1 MGVPVTPAAAA
12 GVDWLAPMPWTDAAP
27 SSAPAAS
34 SSLARRSARAGAPP
48 VSPRPLSAR
57 TAKAPTAT
65 KRRATAPLATQLDLA
80 VGSADADLARL
91 REHVRA
97 VTRNVPGV
105 YLMRGAHGEVLYVGK
120 STQVRTRLL
129 SYFRLPWPEHRH
141 ARLLRETARIEWEPL
156 PSEFAALLREVRL
169 IRAHLP
175 RYNVRS
181 ARPLDRW
188 WVITIARGPA
198 PRLRVQRASA
208 AARSRDV
215 AQVIGPFASRRPLV
229 DALRVLNDALG
240 LRDCSDRVPMHTRDV
255 AELFDEADPALVR
268 TPGCH
273 RFETRRC
280 LGPCVGA
287 ASEYEYRAQLTR
299 AKAVLEGRDDTP
311 HQTLVREMAS
321 ASAALSYERAG
332 WLRDRLTALQ
342 ELDSQLA
349 RVRDALTRPSFVYAV
364 PGRDGDDR
372 VYLVRHGRVVGE
384 AQCAAPETVAALQ
397 ALEQRNTQAPSGA
410 VANQLDELL
419 MLEQWFRANGAH
431 ALRADTVVGA
441 LQALADYL
449 AEQRFIPRAAL
460 PLEFP
465 AE

>member
-1 MGVPVTPAAAA
+1 
-12 GVDWLAPMPWTDAAP
+12 MP
-27 SSAPAAS
+27 SAPAPVA
-34 SSLARRSARAGAPP
+34 LPP
-48 VSPRPLSAR
+48 V
-57 TAKAPTAT
+57 PT
-65 KRRATAPLATQLDLA
+65 RRRRGRAPLGQQLDLA
-80 VGSADADLARL
+80 VGTPEADVARL
-91 REHVRA
+91 RAHVRESA
-97 VTRNVPGV
+97 RNVSGV

-175 RYNVRS
+175 HYNVRS
-181 ARPLDRW
+181 ARPLDKW
-188 WVITIARGPA
+188 WVITIAKGPA
-198 PRLRVQRASA
+198 PRLRLQKASA

-215 AQVIGPFASRRPLV
+215 AQLIGPFASRRPLQ

-240 LRDCSDRVPMHTRDV
+240 LRDCPDRVPMHMREV
-255 AELFDEADPALVR
+255 AELFEETHPALQR

-273 RFETRRC
+273 RYETKRC

-287 ASEYEYRAQLTR
+287 ASEYQYRTQLSR

-311 HQTLVREMAS
+311 HQQLVREMAA

-342 ELDSQLA
+342 ELDTQLA
-349 RVRDALTRPSFVYAV
+349 RVREALTRPSFVYAV

-372 VYLVRHGRVVGE
+372 LYLVRHGRVLAE
-384 AQCAAPETVAALQ
+384 ARCREPESVRALQ
-397 ALEQRNTQAPSGA
+397 ELEGKAVQPPTGA
-410 VANQLDELL
+410 MVDQLDELL
-419 MLEQWFRANGAH
+419 LIESWFRSRNGVD
-431 ALRADTVVGA
+431 ALVADTVVGA
-441 LQALADYL
+441 LEQL
-449 AEQRFIPRAAL
+449 AEYLRERAPQDIGDL
-460 PLEFP
+460 PE
-465 AE
+465 

>member
-1 MGVPVTPAAAA
+1 
-12 GVDWLAPMPWTDAAP
+12 MPWTGAVP

-34 SSLARRSARAGAPP
+34 SKPRALPPARR
-48 VSPRPLSAR
+48 
-57 TAKAPTAT
+57 AKAP
-65 KRRATAPLATQLDLA
+65 RPLATQLDLA
-80 VGSADADLARL
+80 VDTPDADIARL
-91 REHVRA
+91 REQVRA
-97 VTRNVPGV
+97 TTRNVPGV

-188 WVITIARGPA
+188 WVITIAKGPA
-198 PRLRVQRASA
+198 PRLRIQRASA
-208 AARSRDV
+208 AARSRDI

-240 LRDCSDRVPMHTRDV
+240 LRDCSDRVPMHTSDV
-255 AELFDEADPALVR
+255 AELFDGQHPALQR
-268 TPGCH
+268 TPACH
-273 RFETRRC
+273 RYETRRC

-287 ASEYEYRAQLTR
+287 ASEYEYRTQLTR
-299 AKAVLEGRDDTP
+299 AKAVLEGRDDSP
-311 HQTLVREMAS
+311 HQYLVREMAV
-321 ASAALSYERAG
+321 ASAALSFERAG

-342 ELDSQLA
+342 ELDGQLA
-349 RVRDALTRPSFVYAV
+349 RVRDALARPSFAYAV
-364 PGRDGDDR
+364 PGRGGDDR
-372 VYLVRHGRVVGE
+372 LYLVRHGRVVGE
-384 AQCAAPETVAALQ
+384 ARCLEPESIAALQ
-397 ALEQRNTQAPSGA
+397 ALEHRGVQAPSA
-410 VANQLDELL
+410 AMVEQLDELL
-419 MLEQWFRANGAH
+419 MLEQWFRANPSES
-431 ALRADTVVGA
+431 LRAETVVGA
-441 LQALADYL
+441 LDALATHL
-449 AEQRFIPRAAL
+449 RHRALTPLGAA

-465 AE
+465 AG